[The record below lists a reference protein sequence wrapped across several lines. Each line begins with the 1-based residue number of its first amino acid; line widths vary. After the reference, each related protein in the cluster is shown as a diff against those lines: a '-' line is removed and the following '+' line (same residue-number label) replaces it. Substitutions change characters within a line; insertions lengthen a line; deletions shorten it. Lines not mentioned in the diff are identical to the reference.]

1 VNDFIETTSKVYK
14 IPKDMVTVA
23 VYMAAAVAAGN
34 RITTFDGVYTNK
46 LSLWG
51 ITVGISGAGKSQYAY
66 KVFQPILKRNDILIE
81 EDKAEKKKWD
91 RKGEEP
97 VQHDFRM
104 HSATL
109 EAVLKKLSDNPDGIF
124 YFRPELS
131 GWVGS
136 FGKYNR
142 DDTEYSSWIELWDGK
157 TFPIHTKT
165 GETKFINCKD
175 PVLSVFGGVQPHILK
190 RFANKDIVGTGFL
203 GRLLIVF
210 PKLNYPTCPPEETL
224 DDKLLCFWEE
234 LIKTIY
240 STNTQF
246 LFSTE
251 AKEIYNEYCYKYIL
265 DKLLVFEGEINSKF
279 DDKKLYLI
287 EKILDELNESNDKIK
302 SECICD
308 SLCLVMSNTPFFN
321 LFITKIDLLEK
332 LYNILFNSKNN
343 TQKINSILK
352 LLTKI
357 NENILQRFEVRYTS
371 CTQNNN
377 NDMNLNNAEMCYS
390 NDQDKSI
397 TSRGDN
403 LESLKSILFILFDV
417 LEKKKLFI
425 FEDFGN
431 FNQEENS
438 EFKAT
443 YMEKQKK
450 IGMKKIM
457 QTAYLQTLLEIIVNS
472 YASKYYENKIEK
484 LMNIAKDMN
493 LFWNLHI
500 IFFLFPFSNI
510 YQIYYN
516 RIIEIV
522 LDEHSPNCLIEAFS
536 MEFNGEKRNIIDFYI
551 EKIIKDMK
559 FNFDLTETKSFNPCF
574 SFAISLLN
582 KIYNSQNIYVK
593 KKIEKNK
600 NLSVF
605 YEIVIK
611 EINNVYTQKLLLN
624 TNFEFGDNEDDKN
637 LNYFGPESLLESFE
651 ENCKIY
657 EAYKKGENY
666 QKLLNDKKE
675 RLEKDKNAKK
685 KDNEKIENN
694 MGLEYIDDID
704 DDDDDPLF
712 KVEKIN
718 SNKDKDNF
726 FSILNKPRDEIN
738 QDNNNNYNKENEN
751 IINDDEKDNIL
762 NMENIND
769 ELGKMNEDSV
779 PNQIENKIYHVDYN
793 EIRKGNRNNQ

>member
-1 VNDFIETTSKVYK
+1 MNFGFNYPDLTPFLDKIKTNELTLENILEEEEIIDDIRDNNDSEFVNFFTNDKIKKLLDYAIKLPASDSPNIGYKYPFNATEILCSENMTFQNKLMCETPIISKDVNGDEPNSLKEKIRIAKNIQKDGFISVLFNIINKIKKEKNIINIEENENDDSLDGQDELDDVEDAEEMMDKDDNKENKKPKYIYENIDYLLQFLKESDETKENYVLVGYFYK
-14 IPKDMVTVA
+14 ILNNLITVQSTKIVQYLFDYPKKDE
-23 VYMAAAVAAGN
+23 
-34 RITTFDGVYTNK
+34 FDI
-46 LSLWG
+46 LSLF
-51 ITVGISGAGKSQYAY
+51 IKNMNRKSMCN
-66 KVFQPILKRNDILIE
+66 I
-81 EDKAEKKKWD
+81 
-91 RKGEEP
+91 
-97 VQHDFRM
+97 
-104 HSATL
+104 
-109 EAVLKKLSDNPDGIF
+109 
-124 YFRPELS
+124 
-131 GWVGS
+131 
-136 FGKYNR
+136 
-142 DDTEYSSWIELWDGK
+142 
-157 TFPIHTKT
+157 
-165 GETKFINCKD
+165 
-175 PVLSVFGGVQPHILK
+175 
-190 RFANKDIVGTGFL
+190 
-203 GRLLIVF
+203 
-210 PKLNYPTCPPEETL
+210 
-224 DDKLLCFWEE
+224 
-234 LIKTIY
+234 IY
-240 STNTQF
+240 
-246 LFSTE
+246 
-251 AKEIYNEYCYKYIL
+251 
-265 DKLLVFEGEINSKF
+265 KLLVFEGEINSKF

-308 SLCLVMSNTPFFN
+308 LLCLVMNNTPFFN
-321 LFITKIDLLEK
+321 LFITKLDLLEK

-343 TQKINSILK
+343 TKKINSILK

-357 NENILQRFEVRYTS
+357 NENILQRFEVHYTS
-371 CTQNNN
+371 GTQDNN
-377 NDMNLNNAEMCYS
+377 NDMNLNNAETGYS

-403 LESLKSILFILFDV
+403 SESLKSILFFLFDV
-417 LEKKKLFI
+417 LEKKKLQI
-425 FEDFGN
+425 FEGFGN

-438 EFKAT
+438 EFKST

-457 QTAYLQTLLEIIVNS
+457 QTEYLQTLLEIIVNS

-484 LMNIAKDMN
+484 LMDIAKDMN
-493 LFWNLHI
+493 LFWNLHT

-516 RIIEIV
+516 KIIEIV
-522 LDEHSPNCLIEAFS
+522 LNEHSPNCLIDAFS
-536 MEFNGEKRNIIDFYI
+536 MEYNGEKRNIIDFYI

-624 TNFEFGDNEDDKN
+624 TNFDFGDNEDDKN

-666 QKLLNDKKE
+666 QKLLSDKKE
-675 RLEKDKNAKK
+675 RFEKDKKAKK
-685 KDNEKIENN
+685 KDNDNIENN

-704 DDDDDPLF
+704 VEDDDPLF

-726 FSILNKPRDEIN
+726 FSILNKPKDEIN
-738 QDNNNNYNKENEN
+738 QGNNSNNNNYNKENEN
-751 IINDDEKDNIL
+751 IINDDKKDNIL

-769 ELGKMNEDSV
+769 EMGKMNEDSV

-793 EIRKGNRNNQ
+793 EIRKGN

>member
-1 VNDFIETTSKVYK
+1 MNFDFNYPDLTLFLDKIKTNELTLENILEEEEIIDDIRNNNDSEFVNFFTNDKIKKLLDYAIKLPASDSPNIGYKYPFNATEILCSTNITFQNKLMSETPIVGKDTNENEPNSLKEKLCIAKNIQKDGFISVLFNVINKIKKEKNIIKIEENENDDSLDSQDKLDDVEDAEEMMDKDDNKENIKPKYIYENIDYLLQFLKESEETKKNYVLVGYFYK
-14 IPKDMVTVA
+14 ILNNLISVQSTKIVQYLFDYPKKDE
-23 VYMAAAVAAGN
+23 
-34 RITTFDGVYTNK
+34 FDI
-46 LSLWG
+46 LSLF
-51 ITVGISGAGKSQYAY
+51 IKNMNRKSMCN
-66 KVFQPILKRNDILIE
+66 I
-81 EDKAEKKKWD
+81 
-91 RKGEEP
+91 
-97 VQHDFRM
+97 
-104 HSATL
+104 
-109 EAVLKKLSDNPDGIF
+109 
-124 YFRPELS
+124 
-131 GWVGS
+131 
-136 FGKYNR
+136 
-142 DDTEYSSWIELWDGK
+142 
-157 TFPIHTKT
+157 
-165 GETKFINCKD
+165 
-175 PVLSVFGGVQPHILK
+175 
-190 RFANKDIVGTGFL
+190 
-203 GRLLIVF
+203 
-210 PKLNYPTCPPEETL
+210 
-224 DDKLLCFWEE
+224 
-234 LIKTIY
+234 IY
-240 STNTQF
+240 
-246 LFSTE
+246 
-251 AKEIYNEYCYKYIL
+251 
-265 DKLLVFEGEINSKF
+265 KLLVFEGEINSKF

-308 SLCLVMSNTPFFN
+308 SLCLVMSNIPFFN
-321 LFITKIDLLEK
+321 LFIIKIDLLEK

-371 CTQNNN
+371 GTQNNN

-738 QDNNNNYNKENEN
+738 QDNNNNYNKENDN

>member
-1 VNDFIETTSKVYK
+1 MNFGFNYPDLTPFLDKIKTNELTLENILEEEEIIDDIRDNNDSEFVNFFTNDKIKKLLDYAIKLPASDSPNIGYKYPFNATEILCSENMTFQNKLMCETPIISKDVNGDEPNSLKEKIRIAKNIQKDGFISVLFNIINKIKKEKNIINIEENENDDSLDGQDDLDDVEDAEEMMDKDDNKENKKPKYIYENIDYLLQFLKESDETKENYVLVGYFYK
-14 IPKDMVTVA
+14 ILNNLITVQSTKIVQYLFDYPKKDE
-23 VYMAAAVAAGN
+23 
-34 RITTFDGVYTNK
+34 FDI
-46 LSLWG
+46 LSLF
-51 ITVGISGAGKSQYAY
+51 IKNMNRKSMCN
-66 KVFQPILKRNDILIE
+66 I
-81 EDKAEKKKWD
+81 
-91 RKGEEP
+91 
-97 VQHDFRM
+97 
-104 HSATL
+104 
-109 EAVLKKLSDNPDGIF
+109 
-124 YFRPELS
+124 
-131 GWVGS
+131 
-136 FGKYNR
+136 
-142 DDTEYSSWIELWDGK
+142 
-157 TFPIHTKT
+157 
-165 GETKFINCKD
+165 
-175 PVLSVFGGVQPHILK
+175 
-190 RFANKDIVGTGFL
+190 
-203 GRLLIVF
+203 
-210 PKLNYPTCPPEETL
+210 
-224 DDKLLCFWEE
+224 
-234 LIKTIY
+234 IY
-240 STNTQF
+240 
-246 LFSTE
+246 
-251 AKEIYNEYCYKYIL
+251 
-265 DKLLVFEGEINSKF
+265 KLLVFEGEINSKF

-308 SLCLVMSNTPFFN
+308 LLCLVMNNTPFFN
-321 LFITKIDLLEK
+321 LFITKLDLLEK

-343 TQKINSILK
+343 TKKINSILK

-357 NENILQRFEVRYTS
+357 NENILQRFEVHYTS
-371 CTQNNN
+371 GTQDNNT
-377 NDMNLNNAEMCYS
+377 DMNLNNAETGYS

-403 LESLKSILFILFDV
+403 SESLKSILFFLFDV
-417 LEKKKLFI
+417 LEKKKLQI

-438 EFKAT
+438 EFKST

-484 LMNIAKDMN
+484 LMDIAKDMN
-493 LFWNLHI
+493 LFWNLHT

-516 RIIEIV
+516 KIIEIV
-522 LDEHSPNCLIEAFS
+522 LNEHSPNCLIDAFS
-536 MEFNGEKRNIIDFYI
+536 MEYNGEKRNIIDFYI

-624 TNFEFGDNEDDKN
+624 TNFDFGVNEDDKN

-666 QKLLNDKKE
+666 QKLLSDKKE
-675 RLEKDKNAKK
+675 RFEKDKKAKK
-685 KDNEKIENN
+685 KDNENIENN

-704 DDDDDPLF
+704 VEDDDPLF

-738 QDNNNNYNKENEN
+738 QGNNSNNNNYNKENEN
-751 IINDDEKDNIL
+751 IINDDKKDNIL

-769 ELGKMNEDSV
+769 EMGKMNEDSV

-793 EIRKGNRNNQ
+793 EIRKGN

>member
-1 VNDFIETTSKVYK
+1 V
-14 IPKDMVTVA
+14 
-23 VYMAAAVAAGN
+23 
-34 RITTFDGVYTNK
+34 
-46 LSLWG
+46 
-51 ITVGISGAGKSQYAY
+51 
-66 KVFQPILKRNDILIE
+66 
-81 EDKAEKKKWD
+81 
-91 RKGEEP
+91 
-97 VQHDFRM
+97 
-104 HSATL
+104 
-109 EAVLKKLSDNPDGIF
+109 
-124 YFRPELS
+124 
-131 GWVGS
+131 
-136 FGKYNR
+136 
-142 DDTEYSSWIELWDGK
+142 
-157 TFPIHTKT
+157 
-165 GETKFINCKD
+165 
-175 PVLSVFGGVQPHILK
+175 
-190 RFANKDIVGTGFL
+190 
-203 GRLLIVF
+203 
-210 PKLNYPTCPPEETL
+210 
-224 DDKLLCFWEE
+224 
-234 LIKTIY
+234 
-240 STNTQF
+240 
-246 LFSTE
+246 
-251 AKEIYNEYCYKYIL
+251 
-265 DKLLVFEGEINSKF
+265 
-279 DDKKLYLI
+279 
-287 EKILDELNESNDKIK
+287 
-302 SECICD
+302 
-308 SLCLVMSNTPFFN
+308 
-321 LFITKIDLLEK
+321 
-332 LYNILFNSKNN
+332 
-343 TQKINSILK
+343 
-352 LLTKI
+352 
-357 NENILQRFEVRYTS
+357 
-371 CTQNNN
+371 
-377 NDMNLNNAEMCYS
+377 NLNNAETCYS

-403 LESLKSILFILFDV
+403 SESLKSILFFLFDV
-417 LEKKKLFI
+417 LEKKKLQI

-438 EFKAT
+438 EFKST

-484 LMNIAKDMN
+484 LMDIAKDMN
-493 LFWNLHI
+493 LFWNLHT

-516 RIIEIV
+516 KIIEIV
-522 LDEHSPNCLIEAFS
+522 LNEHSPNCLIDAFS

-600 NLSVF
+600 NLSAF

-624 TNFEFGDNEDDKN
+624 TNFDFGDNEDDKN

-666 QKLLNDKKE
+666 QKLLSDKKE
-675 RLEKDKNAKK
+675 RFEKDKKAKK
-685 KDNEKIENN
+685 KDNENIENN

-704 DDDDDPLF
+704 VEDDDPLF

-738 QDNNNNYNKENEN
+738 QGNNSNNNNYNKENEN
-751 IINDDEKDNIL
+751 IINDDKKDNIL

-769 ELGKMNEDSV
+769 EMGKMNEDSV

-793 EIRKGNRNNQ
+793 EIRKGN

>member
-1 VNDFIETTSKVYK
+1 MNFGFNYPDLTPFLDKIKTNELTLENILEEEEIIDDIRDNNDSEFVNFFTNDKIKKLLDYAIKLPASDSPNIGYKYPFNATEILCSENRTFQNKLMYETPIISKDVNSDEPNSLKEKIRIAKNIQKDGFISVLFNIINKIKKEKNIINIEENENDDSLDGQDELDDVEDAEEMMDKDDNKENKKPKYIYENIDYLLQFLKESDETKENYVLVGYFYK
-14 IPKDMVTVA
+14 ILNNLITVQSTKIVQYLFDYPKKDE
-23 VYMAAAVAAGN
+23 
-34 RITTFDGVYTNK
+34 FDI
-46 LSLWG
+46 LSLF
-51 ITVGISGAGKSQYAY
+51 IKNMNRKSMCN
-66 KVFQPILKRNDILIE
+66 I
-81 EDKAEKKKWD
+81 
-91 RKGEEP
+91 
-97 VQHDFRM
+97 
-104 HSATL
+104 
-109 EAVLKKLSDNPDGIF
+109 
-124 YFRPELS
+124 
-131 GWVGS
+131 
-136 FGKYNR
+136 
-142 DDTEYSSWIELWDGK
+142 
-157 TFPIHTKT
+157 
-165 GETKFINCKD
+165 
-175 PVLSVFGGVQPHILK
+175 
-190 RFANKDIVGTGFL
+190 
-203 GRLLIVF
+203 
-210 PKLNYPTCPPEETL
+210 
-224 DDKLLCFWEE
+224 
-234 LIKTIY
+234 IY
-240 STNTQF
+240 
-246 LFSTE
+246 
-251 AKEIYNEYCYKYIL
+251 
-265 DKLLVFEGEINSKF
+265 KLLVFEGEINSKF

-308 SLCLVMSNTPFFN
+308 LLCLVMNNTPFFN
-321 LFITKIDLLEK
+321 LFITKLDLLEK

-343 TQKINSILK
+343 TKKINSILK

-357 NENILQRFEVRYTS
+357 NENILQRFEVHYTS
-371 CTQNNN
+371 GMQDNNT
-377 NDMNLNNAEMCYS
+377 DVNLNNAETCYS

-403 LESLKSILFILFDV
+403 SESLKSILFFLFDV
-417 LEKKKLFI
+417 LEKKKLQI

-438 EFKAT
+438 EFKST

-450 IGMKKIM
+450 IGLKKIM

-484 LMNIAKDMN
+484 LMDIAKDMN
-493 LFWNLHI
+493 LFWNLHT

-516 RIIEIV
+516 KIIEIV
-522 LDEHSPNCLIEAFS
+522 LNEHSPNCLIDAFS
-536 MEFNGEKRNIIDFYI
+536 MEYNGEKRNIIDFYI

-624 TNFEFGDNEDDKN
+624 TNFDFGDNEDDKN

-675 RLEKDKNAKK
+675 RFEKDKKAKK
-685 KDNEKIENN
+685 KDNENIENN

-704 DDDDDPLF
+704 VEDDDPLF

-726 FSILNKPRDEIN
+726 FSILNKPKDEIN
-738 QDNNNNYNKENEN
+738 QGNNSNNNNYNKENEN
-751 IINDDEKDNIL
+751 IINDDKKDNIL

-769 ELGKMNEDSV
+769 EMGKMNEDSV

-793 EIRKGNRNNQ
+793 EIRKGN